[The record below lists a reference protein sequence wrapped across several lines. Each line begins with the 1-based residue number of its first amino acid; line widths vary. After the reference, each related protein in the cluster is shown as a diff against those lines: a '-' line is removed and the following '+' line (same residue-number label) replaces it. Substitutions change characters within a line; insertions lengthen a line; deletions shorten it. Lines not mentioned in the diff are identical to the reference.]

1 MPYFA
6 PIPPGTT
13 SQAVAL
19 QDVRPASTQDI
30 DYTSLPAWERIV
42 QAIDPKGR
50 VEVDANRQTFNEQ
63 TQVFTATGNVVMRYR
78 GAVLEA
84 DEIEVN
90 LITRKATATGEEVVL
105 TRGEQVLRGK
115 RLDYD
120 LDAESGVFYQVR
132 GGVRLQEADRDTN
145 LIDAPILVDPGAP
158 PRVVLPQTAVERPGR
173 GLQRFT
179 ADELTFD
186 SKGGGTATNLR
197 ITNDPFDPPELEL
210 QSRKAILTRLPNGDS
225 EIRAQGGQLA
235 FDRRIAVPLLR
246 DRVVI
251 SRRRRDPLPVELGYD
266 QRDLGG
272 VFLSRTFDV
281 VDERNITFQIT
292 PILLLQRTIE
302 QGFDPVGNNFALGS
316 RLVADVARDTT
327 LRMDALLSRLDF
339 LDTDQRLR
347 ARLRLEH
354 RWFRENSV
362 VADTVYRQRV
372 FNGSLGFENVQF
384 ATGVSLLSTEP
395 IKLNKTGTTQLQY
408 VLGGRYIESNGIT
421 PQNQVGLLRL
431 GRFQLAGLLT
441 HSITLWQGKALPPT
455 ATQGLRFSPVPITP
469 YLNFNVGLSSTNNLY
484 TNGDSQIV
492 LGGYVGFSGQ
502 FGNFAKN
509 FFDYT
514 AVNVVYAPGFV
525 LTGLS
530 PFFFDRRVDQ
540 QVMFFSIKQ
549 QLFGPLRATASIVL
563 SLDNGGAQIVDA
575 TYGLE
580 YSRRTYGVSVF
591 FNPERAQGGVLF
603 RLNEF
608 NWTGNP
614 EPLLEREQIT
624 PSLDVQ

>member
-6 PIPPGTT
+6 PIPPGMTF
-13 SQAVAL
+13 QAFAL

-30 DYTSLPAWERIV
+30 DYTSLPNWERLG
-42 QAIDPKGR
+42 QAMDPQRR
-50 VEVDANRQTFNEQ
+50 VEVEADRQTFNEQ

-84 DEIEVN
+84 DVVEVN
-90 LITRKATATGEEVVL
+90 LLTRKATATGETVVL
-105 TRGEQVLRGK
+105 TRGDEVLRGK

-132 GGVRLQEADRDTN
+132 GGVRLQGADLR
-145 LIDAPILVDPGAP
+145 DAPVSVDPGAP
-158 PRVVLPQTAVERPGR
+158 PQLVLPPTAVPARPGR

-186 SKGGGTATNLR
+186 AKGGGTATNLR

-210 QSRKAILTRLPNGDS
+210 QSRRATLTPLPNGDR
-225 EIRAQGGQLA
+225 EIRAEGGQLV
-235 FDRRIAVPLLR
+235 FDRRVAIPLLR

-251 SRRRRDPLPVELGYD
+251 SRRGRDPLPFELGYD

-272 VFLSRTFDV
+272 LFLSRTFDV
-281 VDERNITFQIT
+281 VDERNVTLQIT
-292 PILLLQRTIE
+292 PILLLQRTLA
-302 QGFDPVGNNFALGS
+302 QGFAPVGNNLGLRS

-327 LRMDALLSRLDF
+327 LKLDTLLSRMDF
-339 LDTDQRLR
+339 LDADQRLR

-354 RWFRENSV
+354 RWLPEHSV
-362 VADTVYRQRV
+362 VADIAYRQRV
-372 FNGSLGFENVQF
+372 FNGSLGFEDVPLG
-384 ATGVSLLSTEP
+384 AGVALGSTEP
-395 IKLNKTGTTQLQY
+395 IPLHPTKTTQVQY
-408 VLGGRYIESNGIT
+408 VVSGRYIESNGTIK
-421 PQNQVGLLRL
+421 QNQVARLRL
-431 GRFQLAGLLT
+431 GRFQFAGLLT
-441 HSITLWQGKALPPT
+441 HSVILWQGKALPPT
-455 ATQGLRFSPVPITP
+455 ATQGLRFSPFPLVPTFS
-469 YLNFNVGLSSTNNLY
+469 LNLGLSSTNNLY

-492 LGGYVGFSGQ
+492 LGGYVGLSGQ

-509 FFDYT
+509 FLDYT
-514 AVNVVYAPGFV
+514 AVSVVYAPGFV

-540 QVMFFSIKQ
+540 QVLFVSLGQ
-549 QLFGPLRATASIVL
+549 QIVGPLRATANIVL
-563 SLDNGGAQIVDA
+563 SLDQGRAQMIDA

-591 FNPERAQGGVLF
+591 FNPERSAGGVTF
-603 RLNEF
+603 RLSEF

-614 EPLLEREQIT
+614 EPFLERERIT
-624 PSLDVQ
+624 PRLDVP